1 MNRFPENNIITL
13 IGEAHRHE
21 LSPRTKLV
29 SLASPRNPSGV
40 SIPARSLRSIIAM
53 MIECCPGAYL
63 LIDETYREA
72 AYGMDAV
79 AGSAI
84 GLGSK
89 VISVSSLSKCHGA
102 PGLRLGW
109 AITKD
114 AALRRQLVLGK
125 FNTVLS
131 CSPIDEAL
139 GLQVLAQQ
147 DRIIG
152 ERRQRLADGLARTA
166 DWVLANE
173 DLIEWVR
180 PNAGALCCIRLRP
193 SIFDD
198 VAVSRFHG
206 ALSDMGIGIGDGR
219 WFGDDA
225 RVLRLGFGYH
235 PMPVLQAALD
245 ALAVAI
251 RRAAR
256 AAA

>member
-1 MNRFPENNIITL
+1 VAPEDVVITVGGVHALFLIAYILCDRGDETMVMSPAFPPARNMLDIVGANVRVLRLFFDRGYQIDL
-13 IGEAHRHE
+13 ADFRAQ

-29 SLASPRNPSGV
+29 SLASPQNPSGV

-131 CSPIDEAL
+131 CSPIDEA
-139 GLQVLAQQ
+139 
-147 DRIIG
+147 
-152 ERRQRLADGLARTA
+152 
-166 DWVLANE
+166 
-173 DLIEWVR
+173 
-180 PNAGALCCIRLRP
+180 
-193 SIFDD
+193 
-198 VAVSRFHG
+198 HG